1 MDKFSGLYLNEIDFN
16 IFLKYFDENYVGK
29 LRYNSKKE
37 QKSIKWYKNVYT
49 LNGTDYVY
57 YSFDNNLG
65 SLSVEEFEGNP
76 DSYRKIISKTFNIP
90 ESSVEYNDTNKIDPS
105 KCSYS
110 DEYPIYLSSSFFLI
124 EDALVKYTP
133 SPFTYVDISTNP
145 DNIYHH
151 CMPTY
156 SNDNTL
162 ISVTLSNNITI
173 GILEAE
179 LLTDIANKYWS
190 NKVKTYCLKNNG
202 IVFAYLIENIPLLS
216 QKMKDGKIVYIDAD
230 GNEVA
235 YSEKETNFSIFSN
248 QIRSSNPLSFNDILL
263 KKEPLTEY
271 MFKSNN
277 CVDLKMY
284 DYITLKKYI
293 RLSSGDYNIVS
304 SLDDKIV
311 ENISALT
318 SDNVI
323 NINDENI
330 NKIFTFS
337 LDDIPKL
344 NLFRFNEIKKDS
356 SDNIL
361 STEKYF
367 TLLKDY
373 SKQNGNYKTD
383 IRSIKLKIVG
393 LDIYSDAASPI
404 IGELSYIDIQN
415 KIAYFDIPLTN
426 DSEIDGTG
434 NADALENK
442 TLYIKTYNLIKT
454 KNSNGNIIIEPKI
467 CKTQVEINSINNTDI
482 ILKYNNN
489 YSNATII
496 IKDDI
501 RYIRASMDVEIGKNN
516 INMYKKVSFSEYFGA
531 MNNNRY
537 AELSDFESP
546 LISDINDIESAAR
559 YAGVTL
565 TGDVYNG
572 ESVYST
578 KKYKYLFNMEAGIIE
593 EFDTISI
600 PNAVTNI
607 TRIANINSPGD
618 KLYSRIVNYLSET
631 ENFIN
636 KKHTLISEIRK
647 SLIYKNNDINGVSTY
662 TSNNLNKMKCYI
674 DSLYN
679 GNVLENTESY
689 SKYVSKMK
697 TPIKQLPDTLSIYM
711 YKDIEEET
719 SLSDVKMFESYSLS
733 DDEKNKI
740 KDKINKKSPF
750 ERLTKYK
757 EYPTTDDI
765 EKYMINDK
773 LIQKVYDDIDYRENA
788 DIVLNDYHDGTINKN
803 ISNILDFKEKIVNFI
818 TGSFLDF
825 SESDSFYR
833 DSYMR
838 FFYNK
843 INNSI
848 LYNNENELKVE
859 SDTFIITN
867 NDNANSY
874 FEKILDLHD
883 KDWGVS

>member
-65 SLSVEEFEGNP
+65 SLTVEEFEENP
-76 DSYRKIISKTFNIP
+76 DSYRKILSKTFNIS
-90 ESSVEYNDTNKIDPS
+90 ESSVKYNNINKIDPS

-151 CMPTY
+151 CIPEY
-156 SNDNTL
+156 SDDNTL
-162 ISVTLSNNITI
+162 ISITLSNNITI
-173 GILEAE
+173 GITEAD
-179 LLTDIANKYWS
+179 LLTDISNKYWS

-202 IVFAYLIENIPLLS
+202 LVYAYLIENIPLLS
-216 QKMKDGKIVYIDAD
+216 QKIKDGKIVYVDAD

-248 QIRSSNPLSFNDILL
+248 QIRSSSALSFNDILL
-263 KKEPLTEY
+263 KKDPLTEY
-271 MFKSNN
+271 IFKSNN
-277 CVDLKMY
+277 GTDLKMY

-311 ENISALT
+311 ENISSLT

-323 NINDENI
+323 PISSENI
-330 NKIFTFS
+330 NKIFTIS
-337 LDDIPKL
+337 LDNISEL
-344 NLFRFNEIKKDS
+344 NLFRFNEITKDS
-356 SDNIL
+356 NDNIL
-361 STEKYF
+361 VSEKYF

-373 SKQNGNYKTD
+373 AKQNGNYKA
-383 IRSIKLKIVG
+383 IIKFIKLKIVG
-393 LDIYSDAASPI
+393 LDIYSDSATPI
-404 IGELSYIDIQN
+404 VGELSYMDLHN
-415 KIAYFDIPLTN
+415 RIAHFDIPLTD
-426 DSEIDGTG
+426 DSETDGTG
-434 NADALENK
+434 NNNALENK
-442 TLYIKTYNLIKT
+442 KLYIKTYNLIKT
-454 KNSNGNIIIEPKI
+454 KNSNGNIIVEPKI
-467 CKTQVEINSINNTDI
+467 CKTQIDIDQINNTDLV
-482 ILKYNNN
+482 LKYNNN
-489 YSNATII
+489 YSNAKII
-496 IKDDI
+496 LKDNA
-501 RYIRASMDVEIGKNN
+501 RYIRVSMDVEIDKNS
-516 INMYKKVSFSEYFGA
+516 INMYKKASFSNYFGV

-537 AELSDFESP
+537 ATLSDFESP
-546 LISDINDIESAAR
+546 LVSDIRDIESAAR
-559 YAGVTL
+559 YAGVSL
-565 TGDVYNG
+565 TGDLYNG
-572 ESVYST
+572 ESIYST

-607 TRIANINSPGD
+607 TRISNINSPGD
-618 KLYSRIVNYLSET
+618 KLYSRIVNYLSES

-636 KKHTLISEIRK
+636 KKRTLISEIRK
-647 SLIYKNNDINGVSTY
+647 SLIYRNNDINGVSTY
-662 TSNNLNKMKCYI
+662 TSDNLNKMKCYV

-679 GNVLENTESY
+679 GSVLENIESY

-719 SLSDVKMFESYSLS
+719 SLSDVKMFESYTLS

-750 ERLTKYK
+750 ERLIKYK

-765 EKYMINDK
+765 EKAIINDK
-773 LIQKVYDDIDYRENA
+773 LIQKVYGDVDYRENA
-788 DIVLNDYHDGTINKN
+788 DIILSDYHDGTINKN
-803 ISNILDFKEKIVNFI
+803 ISNILDFKDKIVNFI

-825 SESDSFYR
+825 SESDTFYR
-833 DSYMR
+833 ESYMR
-838 FFYNK
+838 FFYDK
-843 INNSI
+843 INNAI
-848 LYNNENELKVE
+848 LYNNENELNVE

-867 NDNANSY
+867 NETSTSY
-874 FEKILDLHD
+874 FEKILELHD
-883 KDWGVS
+883 RDWGVS